1 MKLTKR
7 SFLLI
12 MLIMTSVMVQAQQDD
27 ARHQARV
34 NKARKAEVNEVVTNS
49 FEAGDIY
56 YNLINDSY
64 LEVTRK
70 GNYEIYD
77 FADITIPDEI
87 EYAGKTYPVR
97 TIGMRAFASC
107 INLQNIHLPKTLKVI
122 KAYAFQSSSLTSV
135 VIPEGVET
143 IEMYAFAWCREME
156 SVQLPASLK
165 NLDVDVFYKDNS
177 LANITVS
184 EDNQFWKVVDNVI
197 YNKSGEIMKYYSDGK
212 KDESFSIPE
221 GVEILGYN
229 AITNPNLKTVTIPAS
244 MKDITYESML
254 ATTALEEIKVS
265 KENPYYKSV
274 DGVLFST
281 NGSLIKYPEAR
292 PDESYVIPEGTT
304 NLDDNTF
311 ASASNLKKIELPASV
326 VSIGDYFCAGSAVD
340 TLVMRSA
347 TPPALHF
354 VYSSFYAAPIVI
366 VPDGCTDI
374 YSQAESWCNFANIV
388 SSRDANNLTFVVN
401 SLKYQKINADEDN
414 MDVRLCGFDVEPNAA
429 KNLTISKTVTYEGKT
444 YTIKEIGGSAFY
456 NCGKL
461 NGVTIPNTITK
472 IGKYAFDGCSM
483 TRVTFLSGSTL
494 EEIGAYAFY
503 GGQIASINMPASLKS
518 IGDNAFCY
526 CGNWDNTHSLTIP
539 ANVEHIGKE
548 AFHGCMMV
556 NEFIVNEDN
565 QHFVAEDGV
574 LYNKDMTE
582 LICYPYQKTDDT
594 FYLPKE
600 VKTVDCL
607 YNFDLRKLVISAE
620 LPPVLKEEET
630 YYLSQT
636 DLFVSPG
643 TLGAYKNDSI
653 WSVCKSITELGS
665 KELALEDGG
674 YWFYNREMDA
684 FLSRG
689 ADYGTRATMQKTGVP
704 IILTHDELD
713 CTNMMRYCDSYFTD
727 SYLGFDIYPYTDK
740 DHTRPTTWEIQRT
753 DDNRY
758 VLFLTDYE
766 MWLTGGNLHE
776 GTDFTKDINKATR
789 FEAISSSEEYRDI
802 LASRHS
808 IKEEITPTMEEL
820 DMTDLIKNPSMSSST
835 SFWDL
840 QFRQQY
846 TDGNLNIRTGLS
858 ETYHLYGQLSQTI
871 TGLEPGIYKFSLE
884 GFYRGG
890 TNDMCA
896 FYDNQGIELQSA
908 YIFANDDE
916 TPFATWA
923 SARMNDTYPNS
934 MEEAYDLIS
943 RGLYKTDV
951 YTRVGDDG
959 VLTIGLAEPQGVPYG
974 WMIWRNATLTY
985 YLETAE
991 ENAIDSITSS
1001 SDFTIY
1007 STSGVQQNGMQKGL
1021 NIVKDGNGKVRK
1033 VFFK

>member
-97 TIGMRAFASC
+97 TIGMRAFSNC
-107 INLQNIHLPKTLKVI
+107 RNLQNIHLPKTLKII
-122 KAYAFQSSSLTSV
+122 KCDAFYMSGLTSV

-143 IEMYAFAWCREME
+143 IEDYAFSSCEQLE
-156 SVQLPASLK
+156 SVQLPASLE
-165 NLDVDVFYKDNS
+165 NLGDDVFSWDNS
-177 LANITVS
+177 LASISVS
-184 EDNQFWKVVDNVI
+184 EDCRAWKAVDNVI
-197 YNKSGEIMKYYSDGK
+197 YTKSGEIMKYYSDGK

-221 GVEILGYN
+221 GVMLLEDDV
-229 AITNPNLKTVTIPAS
+229 ITNQNLKVLNIPAS
-244 MKDITYESML
+244 LL
-254 ATTALEEIKVS
+254 ALKGTSIYSTAALEEITVS
-265 KENPYYKSV
+265 EGNRYYKSV
-274 DGVLFST
+274 DGVLFSNYGT
-281 NGSLIKYPEAR
+281 LTKYPEAR
-292 PDESYVIPEGTT
+292 PGESYVIPEGIES
-304 NLDDNTF
+304 LEDYTF
-311 ASASNLKKIELPASV
+311 ASASNLKKIEFPASV

-347 TPPALHF
+347 TPPALHV

-374 YSQAESWCNFANIV
+374 YSQDESWCNFANIV
-388 SSRDANNLTFVVN
+388 SSRDANNLTFVAN

-444 YTIKEIGGSAFY
+444 YTIKEIGGGAFY
-456 NCGKL
+456 DCGKL

-472 IGKYAFDGCSM
+472 IGKYAFSDCSM

-503 GGQIASINMPASLKS
+503 GGQIANINMPASLKS
-518 IGDNAFCY
+518 IGDYAFY
-526 CGNWDNTHSLTIP
+526 FCGDWDNPHSLTIP

-607 YNFDLRKLVISAE
+607 HNPELKKLVISSE
-620 LPPVLKEEET
+620 FPPVLKEED
-630 YYLSQT
+630 YFFLSET

-689 ADYGTRATMQKTGVP
+689 ADWGTRATMQKTGVP
-704 IILTHDELD
+704 IFLTHNELD
-713 CTNMMRYCDSYFTD
+713 CTNMMRYCDSYYAD
-727 SYLGFDIYPYTDK
+727 SYLGFDTYPYTDK

-758 VLFLTDYE
+758 VLFLTDME
-766 MWLTGGNLHE
+766 MWLAGGNLHE
-776 GTDFTKDINKATR
+776 GCVFTEDINKATR
-789 FEAISSSEEYRDI
+789 FEAISSNEEYRDI

-808 IKEEITPTMEEL
+808 VKEEITPTMEEL
-820 DMTDLIKNPSMSSST
+820 DMTDLIMNPSMSSST

-840 QFRQQY
+840 KFTQRY

-890 TNDMCA
+890 TNNMCA

-959 VLTIGLAEPQGVPYG
+959 ILTIGLAEPQGVPYG

-1033 VFFK
+1033 FFSK

>member
-7 SFLLI
+7 FFLLI

-34 NKARKAEVNEVVTNS
+34 NKARKAEVNEVVTS
-49 FEAGDIY
+49 TFEAGGIY

-70 GNYEIYD
+70 GNYEKYTD
-77 FADITIPDEI
+77 ADITIPDEV
-87 EYAGKTYPVR
+87 EYEGKTYPVR
-97 TIGMRAFASC
+97 NIGMRAFSNC
-107 INLQNIHLPKTLKVI
+107 RNLQNIHLPKTLKII
-122 KAYAFQSSSLTSV
+122 KCDAFFMSGLTSV

-143 IEMYAFAWCREME
+143 IEDYAFSSCEQLE
-156 SVQLPASLK
+156 SVQLPASLE
-165 NLDVDVFYKDNS
+165 NLGDDVFSRDNS
-177 LANITVS
+177 LASISVS
-184 EDNQFWKVVDNVI
+184 EDCRAWKAVDNVI
-197 YNKSGEIMKYYSDGK
+197 YTKSGEIMKYYSDGK

-221 GVEILGYN
+221 GVLLLEDDV
-229 AITNPNLKTVTIPAS
+229 ITNQNLKVLNIPAS
-244 MKDITYESML
+244 LL
-254 ATTALEEIKVS
+254 ALKGTSIYSTAALEEITVS
-265 KENPYYKSV
+265 EGNRYYKSV
-274 DGVLFST
+274 DGVLFCNYGT
-281 NGSLIKYPEAR
+281 LTKYPEAR
-292 PDESYVIPEGTT
+292 PGESYVIPEGIEF
-304 NLDDNTF
+304 LEDYTF
-311 ASASNLKKIELPASV
+311 ARARNLKKIEFPASV
-326 VSIGDYFCAGSAVD
+326 VGIGDYFCAGSAVD

-374 YSQAESWCNFANIV
+374 YSQDESWCNFANIV
-388 SSRDANNLTFVVN
+388 SSRDANNLTFVAN

-414 MDVRLCGFDVEPNAA
+414 MDVRLCGYDVEPTSA

-444 YTIKEIGGSAFY
+444 YTVKEIRGSAFY
-456 NCGKL
+456 DCGKL

-472 IGKYAFDGCSM
+472 IGKYAFSDCSM

-503 GGQIASINMPASLKS
+503 GGQIANINMPASLKS
-518 IGDNAFCY
+518 IGDYAFY
-526 CGNWDNTHSLTIP
+526 FCGDWDNPHSLTIP

-548 AFHGCMMV
+548 AFHACMMV

-600 VKTVDCL
+600 VKTVNCL
-607 YNFDLRKLVISAE
+607 LNPELKKLVISSE
-620 LPPVLKEEET
+620 FPPVLKEEDYFFLNE
-630 YYLSQT
+630 T
-636 DLFVSPG
+636 DLFVNPG

-653 WSVCKSITELGS
+653 WSVCKSITEIGS

-689 ADYGTRATMQKTGVP
+689 ADWGTRATMQKTGVP
-704 IILTHDELD
+704 IFLTHNELD
-713 CTNMMRYCDSYFTD
+713 CTNMMRYCDSYFAD
-727 SYLGFDIYPYTDK
+727 SYLGFDTYPYTDK

-758 VLFLTDYE
+758 VLFLTDME
-766 MWLTGGNLHE
+766 MWLAGGNLHE
-776 GTDFTKDINKATR
+776 GCVFTEDINEATR
-789 FEAISSSEEYRDI
+789 FEAISSNEEYRDI

-808 IKEEITPTMEEL
+808 VKEEITPTMEEL
-820 DMTDLIKNPSMSSST
+820 DMTDLIKNPSMSSSLNY
-835 SFWDL
+835 WDL
-840 QFRQQY
+840 QFTQRY

-858 ETYHLYGQLSQTI
+858 ESYHLYGQLSQTI

-908 YIFANDDE
+908 YIFANNDE

-934 MEEAYDLIS
+934 MEEAYNLIS

-959 VLTIGLAEPQGVPYG
+959 ILTIGLAEPQGVPYG

-985 YLETAE
+985 YLETAD

-1007 STSGVQQNGMQKGL
+1007 SASGVLQNGMQKGV
-1021 NIVKDGNGKVRK
+1021 NIVRDGNGKVRK
-1033 VFFK
+1033 VFSK